1 MTSAGS
7 DGREEP
13 LDENGLV
20 SMESLARE
28 HRGPQRDVMIVLTDP
43 SRRVGTRPISTVAIS
58 GKHPHNCSRAMRLL
72 PGT

>member
-28 HRGPQRDVMIVLTDP
+28 HRGRQRDVMIVLTDLP
-43 SRRVGTRPISTVAIS
+43 PPRRHPAPTSRCTWCKP
-58 GKHPHNCSRAMRLL
+58 
-72 PGT
+72 